1 MKIRMANGA
10 HDLKFGTNIGI
21 DNTAQDMR
29 IVKIYVHWIFIVYK
43 LMISNGQRCITCLI
57 LHAMLCTFLFATE
70 ASKAIQEN
78 P

>member
-10 HDLKFGTNIGI
+10 HDLNFGTNIGI
-21 DNTAQDMR
+21 YNTAQGMR

-43 LMISNGQRCITCLI
+43 LMISNGQRCITYLI
-57 LHAMLCTFLFATE
+57 LHAMLCTFLFATK
-70 ASKAIQEN
+70 ASKAIREN